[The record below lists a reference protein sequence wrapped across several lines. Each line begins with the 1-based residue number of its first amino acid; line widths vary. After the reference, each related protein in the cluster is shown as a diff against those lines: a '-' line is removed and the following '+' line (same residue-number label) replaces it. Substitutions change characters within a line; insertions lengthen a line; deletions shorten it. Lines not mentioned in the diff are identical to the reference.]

1 MELMYESLEDFKT
14 VQEFM
19 VLKSPQF
26 MCTISTIPYGPEHVY
41 LYSKYSTH
49 VAGMFHINHTWDY

>member
-1 MELMYESLEDFKT
+1 MELMYESWEDFKT

-41 LYSKYSTH
+41 LYSEQQVYYTCSRY
-49 VAGMFHINHTWDY
+49 AGE